1 MLARLNVRTRLFVIL
16 VPALIGLGAFAGLGI
31 QSRIDARDDAARG
44 LSVSRTALA
53 ASRFAGAVRTERML
67 TVAATVGGASS
78 KTSAGVDEQVART
91 DVAAHLLEITL
102 GELKAQD
109 WPAANAPTAS
119 ATADQLRSQI
129 NALATIRELDLSVP
143 ANARSVADAYSGVL
157 ATVADT
163 SRAML
168 SGLPGATTAQTSTHW
183 LQDGIDR
190 ESRGAA
196 MALVAAGGDASAAQ
210 ETADVLAEAGVAFDV
225 FRRETTDAGRDALT
239 LASAQPP
246 VRNSDATLARL
257 GTADQVAGAD
267 LVADRWAVEANARMT
282 ALAGVGEKLLGDEVD
297 ARAASFADAKRTMIW
312 FAVGAFATFIIAA
325 LTALVISRTITTSLR
340 RLGRAA
346 REIAD
351 EQLPALVESLRGA
364 DGPPPALGFT
374 EIDVDDH
381 HELGAV
387 AEALNG
393 LARTASDVAAQQH
406 ATLRKG
412 ISDIFVNLARR
423 NQTLLDRQIEFID
436 RLEANEEDPDQLENL
451 FRLDHLATRMRRN
464 AESLLVLAGA
474 EAPRRR
480 ARDVALTDVI
490 RVAVGEVEDFA
501 RIAFGEVEPVQTLG
515 AAAVD
520 IAHLLSELMENGTQ
534 YSPPDREVEVLGHR
548 EVDGGYRIRVIDQG
562 VGMTDGQLDSANAL
576 LAKPPA
582 IGLSIS
588 RSLGFVVVATLA
600 ARHGISVTIARNA
613 SGGITA
619 DVGIPRILITSADE
633 ATDAAAVGA
642 AAKPAGANGA
652 QPTTT
657 PTAPTGVTHQPLAA
671 RPQPSH
677 EPMSAPAI
685 SSDLIP
691 DVAPAERLDDA
702 LPIGERFDEGL
713 YSLLSGLPAVNRD
726 EATGPVDWYR
736 QTAEGESDEPSAP
749 AAMAPPVAP
758 PATSSSS
765 AQEASSSSAQEASSS
780 SAQEAFPSSAQEA
793 FPSGPSF
800 EPSSENSQGSSQGSS
815 PAGGPSGPAGD
826 PAAPSR
832 PHALHRRTAQPPP
845 VPPLPPTVPASSAP
859 PMAAGRPPFGMPSA
873 PPAPPTEAPADW
885 MTPPIVSDVVAPA
898 AETAQDSIIPLA
910 APDSARERVALHS
923 IDTPPSPP
931 PVTIDGLPVRRPGGN
946 TATFA
951 PMDDH
956 AMAAPSR
963 EPGEVRSVLARYRS
977 GLTTGRA
984 VSKMDPETVDPASAS
999 QPHNH
1004 EES

>member
-168 SGLPGATTAQTSTHW
+168 SGLPGATTAQSSTHW

-642 AAKPAGANGA
+642 PAKPAGANGA

-677 EPMSAPAI
+677 EPMSAPA
-685 SSDLIP
+685 L
-691 DVAPAERLDDA
+691 
-702 LPIGERFDEGL
+702 
-713 YSLLSGLPAVNRD
+713 
-726 EATGPVDWYR
+726 
-736 QTAEGESDEPSAP
+736 
-749 AAMAPPVAP
+749 
-758 PATSSSS
+758 
-765 AQEASSSSAQEASSS
+765 
-780 SAQEAFPSSAQEA
+780 
-793 FPSGPSF
+793 
-800 EPSSENSQGSSQGSS
+800 
-815 PAGGPSGPAGD
+815 
-826 PAAPSR
+826 
-832 PHALHRRTAQPPP
+832 
-845 VPPLPPTVPASSAP
+845 
-859 PMAAGRPPFGMPSA
+859 
-873 PPAPPTEAPADW
+873 
-885 MTPPIVSDVVAPA
+885 
-898 AETAQDSIIPLA
+898 
-910 APDSARERVALHS
+910 
-923 IDTPPSPP
+923 
-931 PVTIDGLPVRRPGGN
+931 
-946 TATFA
+946 
-951 PMDDH
+951 
-956 AMAAPSR
+956 
-963 EPGEVRSVLARYRS
+963 
-977 GLTTGRA
+977 
-984 VSKMDPETVDPASAS
+984 
-999 QPHNH
+999 
-1004 EES
+1004 